1 MSNTRSNRH
10 DAIAPIDWIDVDT
23 AGGRRADGLLDARSI
38 DRRATRAADDDDGGD
53 ECASE
58 RTD

>member
-1 MSNTRSNRH
+1 MPSRRS
-10 DAIAPIDWIDVDT
+10 IDVDA

-53 ECASE
+53 ERASE